1 MLVFLLIGERPP
13 LRPPQHRC
21 GDTSS
26 RLAKRRNAVGSQTP
40 TSVVL
45 TAGTRTCRDDTTNC
59 GPIVTMRG
67 HTGSQVAPDPPT
79 NPPPDPAPEA
89 GGTPSWA
96 PFPRAES
103 GLASLGDCRRPKCD
117 NSLRTDGKLADVGGF
132 DPRGHRTDAASGQ
145 PGHRGARRTRK
156 G

>member
-13 LRPPQHRC
+13 LRPPQRRC

-59 GPIVTMRG
+59 GRIVTMRG
-67 HTGSQVAPDPPT
+67 HTDSQVVA
-79 NPPPDPAPEA
+79 DPARNTAQEP
-89 GGTPSWA
+89 GGTTS
-96 PFPRAES
+96 
-103 GLASLGDCRRPKCD
+103 
-117 NSLRTDGKLADVGGF
+117 
-132 DPRGHRTDAASGQ
+132 
-145 PGHRGARRTRK
+145 RGAVRACRIRA
-156 G
+156 

>member
-67 HTGSQVAPDPPT
+67 RRASHVALDRRKSLAGTGWYAVPWGRSRVP
-79 NPPPDPAPEA
+79 NP
-89 GGTPSWA
+89 
-96 PFPRAES
+96 
-103 GLASLGDCRRPKCD
+103 GL
-117 NSLRTDGKLADVGGF
+117 LRWVIV
-132 DPRGHRTDAASGQ
+132 
-145 PGHRGARRTRK
+145 GARSATIRCEPTA
-156 G
+156 